1 MGNGFT
7 STGASRELKGNGMR
21 DMRVLWRAKGGEGW
35 LGGKGEMAQM
45 ANAGSKGL
53 MVKEGA
59 RVLCDVRQWR
69 GRGRGEGEE
78 TSFNDWATL

>member
-7 STGASRELKGNGMR
+7 STGASRGLKGNGMR
-21 DMRVLWRAKGGEGW
+21 GMRVLWRAKGDGGR
-35 LGGKGEMAQM
+35 LGGKGLKAQM

-69 GRGRGEGEE
+69 GRERGKGEE